1 MKIKLDENLGNRG
14 ADILRVAGHGP
25 ARGTKRAGTRNDRSR
40 RSSVRGQTDN
50 GLSVVSLFTGAM
62 GLDLGLEEAGF
73 RTAVAVESNP
83 DATATI
89 RSNRPRIP
97 VIEQPIS
104 QVTTA
109 EILETA
115 GLEAGK
121 VTLVAGGPACQ
132 SFSTAGKRE
141 ALGSASGSLIYE
153 FVRVVKEARPE
164 FFLMENV
171 RGLLS
176 SAVLHRP
183 LNRRGPGHPPLR
195 DEEELGSA
203 FRKVTGL
210 LGELGYYV
218 VFDVLNAADFG
229 VAQTRQRL
237 VLIGSR
243 DGRPVTM
250 PTPSHGED
258 GRGNRPG
265 WRTLREALAGVQ
277 GGEGEC
283 VQFVPSRRRYLAHV
297 PLGGNWRDL
306 PEEMRAEALGGAHRS
321 WGGRTGFLRRLSWD
335 RPCPT
340 LNADPD
346 HKATALCHPDKLR
359 PLSVLEYARVQGF
372 PDGWVVVGTVKSKYR
387 QLGNAVPVELGRALG
402 TAVVRA
408 RYGRRRSG
416 PLGEVECHDL
426 GLLDRLSARLRTR
439 LNPPRMREGS
449 EGGTCGEWR
458 GGRPAW
464 RDDASA
470 YVPGHLIGAV
480 GKAKTASKV
489 TRKLREAYGTPDLG
503 NYREPVDELF
513 FILLSQRTT
522 GPSYE
527 RVFAKFKEWAGDW
540 GTLRGKAVGRI
551 ARVIA
556 RAGLGKQKAQHV
568 VGIVERLHAEFGR
581 ITLEPLRGQSDTETE
596 AFLTSLPGVGV
607 KTAKCVMLFSLDRE
621 VLPVDGHVARV
632 AKRVGL
638 VDPSASRART
648 HEVLEEVVPRK
659 LRFDFH
665 VNAVVHGRT
674 LCKARDPKCGECPVR
689 RVCCHWDS
697 GRSDSH

>member
-1 MKIKLDENLGNRG
+1 M
-14 ADILRVAGHGP
+14 
-25 ARGTKRAGTRNDRSR
+25 
-40 RSSVRGQTDN
+40 RGQTDN

-73 RTAVAVESNP
+73 RTAVAVESHP
-83 DATATI
+83 DAVATI
-89 RSNRPRIP
+89 RSNRPHVPIIERP
-97 VIEQPIS
+97 VAE
-104 QVTTA
+104 VTTA
-109 EILETA
+109 EILEDA
-115 GLEAGK
+115 GLRAGE

-141 ALGSASGSLIYE
+141 ALGSKSGSLIYE
-153 FVRVVKEARPE
+153 FIRVVREARPE
-164 FFLMENV
+164 FFVMENV

-176 SAVLHRP
+176 SAVVHRP
-183 LNRRGPGHPPLR
+183 LNRRGPGHPPLT

-210 LGELGYYV
+210 LEALDYYV

-258 GRGNRPG
+258 RRGNRPA
-265 WRTLREALAGVQ
+265 WRTLREALVGIP
-277 GGEGEC
+277 EGETEH

-297 PLGGNWRDL
+297 PPGGNWRDL
-306 PEEMRAEALGGAHRS
+306 PEETRAEALGGAHWS

-340 LNADPD
+340 LNTDPD
-346 HKATALCHPDKLR
+346 HKATALCHPDELR
-359 PLSVLEYARVQGF
+359 PLNVLEYARVQGF
-372 PDGWVVVGTVKSKYR
+372 PDGWDVVGTVRSKYR
-387 QLGNAVPVELGRALG
+387 QLGNAVPVGLGRVLG
-402 TAVVRA
+402 LTVVKAKR
-408 RYGRRRSG
+408 GRRRPGS
-416 PLGEVECHDL
+416 LGKIECHSFD
-426 GLLDRLSARLRTR
+426 LLDRLSSRLRTR
-439 LNPPRMREGS
+439 LNPPRMREDP
-449 EGGTCGEWR
+449 EGGTCNEWR

-464 RDDASA
+464 RDDASV
-470 YVPGHLIGAV
+470 YVPDHLAGAV

-489 TRKLREAYGTPDLG
+489 TGKLRDTYGTPDLG
-503 NYREPVDELF
+503 NYGDPVDELF

-527 RVFAKFKEWAGDW
+527 RVFVRFKEWARDW
-540 GTLRGKAVGRI
+540 ETLRGRTVGRI

-581 ITLEPLRGQSDTETE
+581 VTLEPLKRWPDTEVE
-596 AFLTSLPGVGV
+596 GFLTSLPGVGV
-607 KTAKCVMLFSLDRE
+607 KTAKCVMLFSLGRE

-632 AKRVGL
+632 SERVGL
-638 VDPSASRART
+638 VDPEASKTRT
-648 HEVLEEVVPRK
+648 HEVLEQVVPRE

-665 VNAVVHGRT
+665 VNAVAHGRAV
-674 LCKARDPKCGECPVR
+674 CKARDPKCGGCPVR
-689 RVCCHWDS
+689 RVCRHWDL

>member
-1 MKIKLDENLGNRG
+1 
-14 ADILRVAGHGP
+14 
-25 ARGTKRAGTRNDRSR
+25 
-40 RSSVRGQTDN
+40 
-50 GLSVVSLFTGAM
+50 M

-89 RSNRPRIP
+89 RTNRPHIP
-97 VIEQPIS
+97 VIERPIS
-104 QVTTA
+104 EVKTA

-115 GLEAGK
+115 GLEAGE

-141 ALGSASGSLIYE
+141 ALGSTSGSLIYE
-153 FVRVVKEARPE
+153 FVRVVEEVRPE

-176 SAVLHRP
+176 SAVVHRP

-203 FRKVTGL
+203 FRKVTEL
-210 LGELGYYV
+210 LGALGYYV

-250 PTPSHGED
+250 PTPSHGEG
-258 GRGNRPG
+258 GRGNRPE

-277 GGEGEC
+277 GRKTEC
-283 VQFVPSRRRYLAHV
+283 VQFVPARRRYLAHV
-297 PLGGNWRDL
+297 PPGGNWRNL
-306 PEEMRAEALGGAHRS
+306 PEHTRAEALGGAHRS
-321 WGGRTGFLRRLSWD
+321 WGGRTGFLRRLSWN

-340 LNADPD
+340 LNTNPD
-346 HKATALCHPDKLR
+346 CKATALCHPDKLR
-359 PLSVLEYARVQGF
+359 PLSVIEYARVQGF
-372 PDGWVVVGTVKSKYR
+372 PDDWVVAGTVTSKYR
-387 QLGNAVPVELGRALG
+387 QLGNAVPVELGKALG
-402 TAVVRA
+402 IAVVRA
-408 RYGRRRSG
+408 RRRRRQSES
-416 PLGEVECHDL
+416 LGKVECHDL
-426 GLLDRLSARLRTR
+426 GLLDRLSARFRTR
-439 LNPPRMREGS
+439 LNPPRMRKDPEG
-449 EGGTCGEWR
+449 ETRDEWR

-470 YVPGHLIGAV
+470 YVPGHLVGAV
-480 GKAKTASKV
+480 RKAKTARKV
-489 TRKLREAYGTPDLG
+489 TRKLREAYGTPNLG
-503 NYREPVDELF
+503 NCREPVDELF

-527 RVFAKFKEWAGDW
+527 RVFARFKEWAGDW
-540 GTLRGKAVGRI
+540 GALRGRSAGRI

-568 VGIVERLHAEFGR
+568 VGIVERLHEEFGR
-581 ITLEPLRGQSDTETE
+581 ITLEPLRGWSDTETE
-596 AFLTSLPGVGV
+596 TFLTSLPGVGV

-632 AKRVGL
+632 AERLGL
-638 VDPSASRART
+638 VDPSASRACT
-648 HEVLEEVVPRK
+648 HEVLEQVVPRD

-665 VNAVVHGRT
+665 VNAVAHGRAV
-674 LCKARDPKCGECPVR
+674 CKARDPKCGECPVR
-689 RVCCHWDS
+689 QVCCYRS
-697 GRSDSH
+697 LGRSDSH